1 MLINLSEIMSV
12 KDKVQHVVVPIDMEC
27 FKLDGTEYNF
37 VKKNPVDLTITCT
50 GERKVHLEGSTIV
63 SLMLPCSRC
72 LEDVETTFEI
82 GVSKELD
89 FRETSQDRID
99 DLDEINY
106 VEGYDF
112 DVDRFVYNEILLEF
126 PMKVL
131 CSEDCKGIC
140 NVCGKNLNN
149 GTCQCD
155 RTVID
160 PRMSV
165 FQDVFE
171 KFKEV

>member
-37 VKKNPVDLTITCT
+37 VKKKPMELTITCT
-50 GERKVHLEGSTIV
+50 GDRRVSLEGSTEV

-72 LEDVETTFEI
+72 LEDVETTFQI
-82 GVSKELD
+82 GISKELD

-106 VEGYDF
+106 VQGYDL
-112 DVDRFVYNEILLEF
+112 DVDRLVYNEILLDF

-131 CSEDCKGIC
+131 CSDDCKGIC
-140 NVCGKNLNN
+140 NVCGTNLNK

-155 RTVID
+155 RTVVD

-165 FQDVFE
+165 FQDIFE

>member
-1 MLINLSEIMSV
+1 MLIHLSEIMSV

-27 FKLDGTEYNF
+27 FKLDGTEYSF
-37 VKKNPVDLTITCT
+37 VNKNPMDLTITCT
-50 GERKVHLEGSTIV
+50 GDRKVFVEGSAKV

-72 LEDVETTFEI
+72 LEDVEIPFDIE
-82 GVSKELD
+82 VSKELD
-89 FRETSQDRID
+89 FRESSQDRID

-106 VEGYDF
+106 IEGYNL
-112 DVDRFVYNEILLEF
+112 DVDRLVCNEILLDF

-131 CSEDCKGIC
+131 CSDDCKGIC
-140 NVCGKNLNN
+140 NVCGTNLNK

>member
-1 MLINLSEIMSV
+1 MLIDLSEIMSV

-27 FKLDGTEYNF
+27 FKLDGTEYRF
-37 VKKNPVDLTITCT
+37 VKKNPLDLVITCT
-50 GERKVHLEGSTIV
+50 GERKVQIEGSTEV

-72 LEDVETTFEI
+72 LEDVETAFKI
-82 GVSKELD
+82 GISKELD
-89 FRETSQDRID
+89 FRESAQDRIE

-106 VEGYDF
+106 MEGYDL
-112 DVDRFVYNEILLEF
+112 DVDRLVYNEILLDF
-126 PMKVL
+126 PLKVL
-131 CSEDCKGIC
+131 CEEDCRGIC
-140 NVCGKNLNN
+140 NVCGTNLNK

-155 RTVID
+155 RTVGD
-160 PRMSV
+160 PRMSI

>member
-12 KDKVQHVVVPIDMEC
+12 KDKVQHVEVPIDMEC
-27 FKLDGTEYNF
+27 FKLDGAEYNF
-37 VKKNPVDLTITCT
+37 KIKNPMNLTISCP
-50 GERKVHLEGSTIV
+50 GDRRVYIEGSTKV

-72 LEDVETTFEI
+72 LEDVEVPFDIE
-82 GVSKELD
+82 VSKELD
-89 FRETSQDRID
+89 FRESSQDRID

-106 VEGYDF
+106 IEGYDL
-112 DVDRFVYNEILLEF
+112 DVDRLVYDEILLGF

-131 CSEDCKGIC
+131 CSDDCKGIC
-140 NVCGKNLNN
+140 NVCGTNLNKD
-149 GTCQCD
+149 TCQCD

>member
-12 KDKVQHVVVPIDMEC
+12 RDKVQHVVVPIDMEC
-27 FKLDGTEYNF
+27 FKLDGTEHRF
-37 VKKNPVDLTITCT
+37 VKKNPMELTITCT
-50 GERKVHLEGSTIV
+50 GDRKVHVEGNTEV

-72 LEDVETTFEI
+72 LEDVETAFQI

-89 FRETSQDRID
+89 FRESEQDRIE
-99 DLDEINY
+99 DLDELSYI
-106 VEGYDF
+106 VGYDL
-112 DVDRFVYNEILLEF
+112 DVDRLVYNEILLNF
-126 PMKVL
+126 PLQVL

-140 NVCGKNLNN
+140 SVCGMNLNK

-160 PRMSV
+160 PRMSK
-165 FQDVFE
+165 FQDIFE

>member
-1 MLINLSEIMSV
+1 MLIHLSEIMSV

-27 FKLDGTEYNF
+27 FKLDGTEYSF
-37 VKKNPVDLTITCT
+37 VKKNPLDLTITCT
-50 GERKVHLEGSTIV
+50 GERKVFLEGSTEV

-82 GVSKELD
+82 GISKELD
-89 FRETSQDRID
+89 FRENAQDRID
-99 DLDEINY
+99 DLDEVNY
-106 VEGYDF
+106 IEGYDL
-112 DVDRFVYNEILLEF
+112 DIDCLVYNEILLDF
-126 PMKVL
+126 PLKVL
-131 CSEDCKGIC
+131 CSDNCKGIC
-140 NVCGKNLNN
+140 SVCGTNRNK

-165 FQDVFE
+165 FQEVFE